1 MEKILVIEDDPVS
14 RTLLS
19 EILKKS
25 GYEVLIAKNGHE
37 GIELA
42 TSNRPDLVITDFQM
56 PGMTGVE
63 VLASLKELNPLLPVI
78 MLTAYGDASLTIKSM
93 QSGAFD
99 FIEKPINPKEL
110 VQVVRNGLR
119 TSGNIYPDKQTEEE
133 RRRQKDENIMVG
145 KSTAMLSIFKNI
157 GRLSQNFVNVL
168 ILGGSGTGKER
179 LAKLIHHSGPN
190 TDKPLTVI
198 ICKALNEDDFK
209 RAFLN
214 GVKSGT
220 IVLDEVGSL
229 SYEMQSLLLEL
240 LEKYPQHSVH
250 GEGSNYRIIST
261 SRLDISKMAEEE
273 VFLKELY
280 YQLNVFTFHL
290 PPLKERIA
298 DVPFLVDHLV
308 QELNQSLDKNI
319 TKIEDGIIQL
329 FQAYDWPG
337 NTRELKNVLMQAMV
351 LSHGDLLQ
359 KKHIRIEGVT
369 ADEAVGRESV
379 NIQMQSLDD
388 VEKEHIAKVLS
399 VLGWNKQDAAATL
412 GITRP
417 TLNAKIEKYGLVRS

>member
-1 MEKILVIEDDPVS
+1 MKKILVIEDDPVS
-14 RTLLS
+14 RTLVS

-25 GYEVLIAKNGHE
+25 GFQAIVAKNGPE

-42 TSNRPDLVITDFQM
+42 ANNKPDLVITDYQM

-63 VLASLKELNPLLPVI
+63 VLSRLKELNPLLPVI

-110 VQVVRNGLR
+110 VQVVRNGLKA
-119 TSGNIYPDKQTEEE
+119 SENIYTSEQSDGDQ
-133 RRRQKDENIMVG
+133 RRKKDENIMVG
-145 KSTAMLSIFKNI
+145 KSPAMLSIFKNI
-157 GRLSQNFVNVL
+157 GRISQNFVNV
-168 ILGGSGTGKER
+168 IISGGSGTGKER
-179 LAKLIHHSGPN
+179 LAKLIHQSGPN
-190 TDKPLTVI
+190 AENTLTI
-198 ICKALNEDDFK
+198 ISCKALSEDDFH
-209 RAFLN
+209 RAFL
-214 GVKSGT
+214 GGTKSGT

-229 SYEMQSLLLEL
+229 SYEMQSFLLEL
-240 LEKYPQHSVH
+240 LEKYPQHSVQ

-261 SRLDISKMAEEE
+261 TRLDIAKMAEQE

-280 YQLNVFTFHL
+280 YQLKVFTFHL
-290 PPLKERIA
+290 PPLKERII
-298 DVPFLVDHLV
+298 DVPFLVDHLI
-308 QELNQSLDKNI
+308 QELNQSLNKEI
-319 TKIEDGIIQL
+319 TKIEDGIIPL

-337 NTRELKNVLMQAMV
+337 NIRELKNVLMQAMV

-369 ADEAVGRESV
+369 ADEGEERESV
-379 NIQMQSLDD
+379 NIKMQSLDD

-399 VLGWNKQDAAATL
+399 VVGWNKQEAAATL

-417 TLNAKIEKYGLVRS
+417 TLNAKIDKYGLVRK